1 MAIWDDVISDRDKEV
16 YRAAGYGAR
25 GGLGSSPALLIIDVT
40 YNFTGDRP
48 EPILESIRRFRNSC
62 GEAAWRSIA
71 AIRQLLDTFRPL
83 GVPVIYTKGRQR
95 TLSLHSGR
103 WLSKN
108 SRAQEDMTDEGQ
120 RGNEIVAEIAPM
132 PGEIV
137 IEKDKPSAF
146 FGTGLASYL
155 VYLGVDTLL
164 VTGCTTS
171 GCVRAT
177 VVDAFSYNYRVAV
190 VEEATFDRGEVSHKV
205 NLFDIHSK
213 YGDVISVAD
222 ALQYARSLPQARR
235 RVPAGEQA

>member
-1 MAIWDDVISDRDKEV
+1 MAIWDDVITERDKEV
-16 YRAAGYGAR
+16 YRAAGYGER
-25 GGLGSSPALLIIDVT
+25 GGLGSRPALLVIDVT

-62 GEAAWRSIA
+62 GDSAWRA
-71 AIRQLLDTFRPL
+71 LGAIKQLLDVFRPL
-83 GVPVIYTKGRQR
+83 GVPVVYTKGRRR

-108 SRAQEDMTDEGQ
+108 SRAREDLVEPEGLA
-120 RGNEIVAEIAPM
+120 NEIVAEIAPR

-137 IEKDKPSAF
+137 VEKEKPSAF
-146 FGTGLASYL
+146 FGTGLAGYL
-155 VYLGVDTLL
+155 VLLGVDTLI

-213 YGDVISVAD
+213 YGDVITLAE
-222 ALQYARSLPQARR
+222 ALEYARALRAKGVNEAMGSP
-235 RVPAGEQA
+235 

>member
-1 MAIWDDVISDRDKEV
+1 MAIWDDVISERDKEV

-25 GGLGSSPALLIIDVT
+25 GGLGSRPALLIIDVT

-48 EPILESIRRFRNSC
+48 EPILDSIRRFRNSC

-71 AIRQLLDTFRPL
+71 AIRQLLDALRPL

-95 TLSLHSGR
+95 TLSLHAGR

-235 RVPAGEQA
+235 SVNAAEQA